1 MQDQQTRKLVGR
13 SMKSLTLSALLTLLT
28 LASTATAEDRRLACD
43 SFSEL
48 AATVIQIRQQEPEV
62 TRVLN
67 YADMNL
73 RDQYPPHV
81 FSLVKQMIQEA
92 FARNPVS
99 PSSLE
104 NEVRT
109 FAGNQRIGCNNLYA
123 QLDP

>member
-1 MQDQQTRKLVGR
+1 MR
-13 SMKSLTLSALLTLLT
+13 SLIPSALLALLTLAT
-28 LASTATAEDRRLACD
+28 SSATAEDRRLACEN
-43 SFSEL
+43 FAEL

-67 YADMNL
+67 YADTNL

-109 FAGNQRIGCNNLYA
+109 FAENQRIGCNNLYA